1 MTTDERQQTVDF
13 LRQLAAWL
21 EDGEEL
27 ESRLPASEW
36 TPMPHDVFYGWF
48 VEWRNRVRAKP
59 KPLEVWFVEMT
70 YGGIYYESDDALV
83 VSEREKDP
91 EYVRT
96 VHLRE
101 VP

>member
-1 MTTDERQQTVDF
+1 MTPDQRQQTVDF

-27 ESRLPASEW
+27 EQHVGGQWQPVRPSFFDGVMAWKDS
-36 TPMPHDVFYGWF
+36 V
-48 VEWRNRVRAKP
+48 RVKP
-59 KPLEVWFVEMT
+59 KPLMEVWFVELA
-70 YGGIYYESDDALV
+70 YGGIYYDSDDALA

-91 EYVRT
+91 DYVRT

-101 VP
+101 VR